1 MRNFLIFLTLC
12 ALTLTTSNV
21 FAEKFDASRRT
32 ERFGLSFYDGRPL
45 YFAYLYGRPTVMGAV
60 EYRMETYRVHTG
72 EVIEDL
78 GRYDELSGGVYPPS
92 QGGMAAWCFY
102 ARADDGQLTLICSGQ
117 YDNVVNKN
125 PDHWVSQ
132 ALLNFDPGVS
142 AEDLAVTT
150 YDNILPNSQD
160 WARRGILLAVALL
173 VLSTGSNKFREL
185 TSGGSKVSSNGE
197 DKAGSGALAYD
208 KLSRSDRKLFDAAV
222 SGTLATGLSERL
234 LSKDLRD
241 AADFISGR
249 AFGLEFDVKVQNSNR
264 ILLESFGRLSQ
275 EEQDA
280 LLEEYRNISWGASY
294 EESIEKRFLA
304 FRGENFADE
313 ANPFNL
319 NRESYGGRSGR
330 YYVARGGVLE
340 GFNSF
345 EGEDDEEDG
354 EPPF

>member
-1 MRNFLIFLTLC
+1 M
-12 ALTLTTSNV
+12 TLTASNV
-21 FAEKFDASRRT
+21 FAEGYDASRRT
-32 ERFGLSFYDGRPL
+32 ERLGLSFYDGRAL
-45 YFAYLYGRPTVMGAV
+45 YVAYIKVYPSLGRP
-60 EYRMETYRVHTG
+60 EEHSFELERLHTG
-72 EVIEDL
+72 QSIED
-78 GRYDELSGGVYPPS
+78 
-92 QGGMAAWCFY
+92 MANSY
-102 ARADDGQLTLICSGQ
+102 
-117 YDNVVNKN
+117 N
-125 PDHWVSQ
+125 PDADQGYFGQDGKYLIYGYYSVETDGSLKLITDGSFANYPESAPYHWLSKY
-132 ALLNFDPGVS
+132 LLTYKPGIS
-142 AEDLAVTT
+142 AEDLAVET
-150 YDNILPNSQD
+150 YDNILPNAQD
-160 WARRGILLAVALL
+160 WARRGILLAVLL
-173 VLSTGSNKFREL
+173 LLISMGLNKFREL